1 MSILR
6 RIINGII
13 RESLETMK
21 KSALSHDV
29 PRSSKEWLLAQRER
43 LESMSFD
50 TLLAWCQWNDP
61 NGAWSD
67 RELIEYDIDKA
78 VLVDTL
84 MDWIEESEETPEEWI
99 MASARQNR

>member
-1 MSILR
+1 MNILR

-13 RESLETMK
+13 RESLSNMIK
-21 KSALSHDV
+21 PALSHDV
-29 PRSSKEWLLAQRER
+29 PRSSEEWLRAQRER

-50 TLLAWCQWNDP
+50 KLLGWVRWNDP

-67 RELIEYDIDKA
+67 LELIEYDTDKA

-84 MDWIEESEETPEEWI
+84 MGWVEDSEETPEEWI
-99 MASARQNR
+99 MASGRRNR